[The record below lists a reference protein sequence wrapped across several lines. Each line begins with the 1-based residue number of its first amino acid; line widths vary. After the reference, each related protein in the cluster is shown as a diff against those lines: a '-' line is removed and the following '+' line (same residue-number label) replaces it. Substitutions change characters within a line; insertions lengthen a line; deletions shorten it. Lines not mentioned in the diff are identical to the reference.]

1 MLAIPRKVCVY
12 VYPRTSH
19 PTNNTKFLS
28 FFRKLSIFFFLR
40 VFRSTALNLQEKAE
54 AVYQREREYRERHPQ
69 SLSAGGTRRSSFAPT
84 SPGR

>member
-12 VYPRTSH
+12 VYARTVT
-19 PTNNTKFLS
+19 PQTTLNFFLS
-28 FFRKLSIFFFLR
+28 FENCQFFFFLR

>member
-12 VYPRTSH
+12 VYPRTLT
-19 PTNNTKFLS
+19 PQTTLNFFLS
-28 FFRKLSIFFFLR
+28 FENCQNFFLR

-54 AVYQREREYRERHPQ
+54 AVYQREREYRERHPP